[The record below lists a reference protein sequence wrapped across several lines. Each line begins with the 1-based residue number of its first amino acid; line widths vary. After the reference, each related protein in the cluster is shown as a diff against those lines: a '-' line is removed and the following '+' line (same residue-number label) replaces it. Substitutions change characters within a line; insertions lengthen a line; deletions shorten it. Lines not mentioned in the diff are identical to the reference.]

1 VTSDE
6 RLQVFANALK
16 LFTDESASAVKALA
30 QLDVLPDKLTFGPEG
45 YVILSDP
52 NDLSAYVQI
61 AAVEGRPF
69 YWEVS
74 GRPHGETL
82 TPVQLRALR
91 RYGFVIP
98 SGDDQNPRQE
108 WPRARAQEL
117 PAWMERIFREV
128 FNLPADTAVTLSGG
142 V

>member
-1 VTSDE
+1 MTSDE

-16 LFTDESASAVKALA
+16 LFTNESASAVKALA
-30 QLDVLPDKLTFGPEG
+30 LLDVLPDKLTFGPEG

-61 AAVEGRPF
+61 ASVEGRPF

-74 GRPHGETL
+74 GQPHGETL
-82 TPVQLRALR
+82 TPVQQRALR
-91 RYGFVIP
+91 RYGFAIP

-108 WPRARAQEL
+108 WPRARADEL
-117 PAWMERIFREV
+117 PAWMERVFREV
-128 FNLPADTAVTLSGG
+128 FNLPDDTDVMLSGG